1 MRLRPYQSAAVD
13 SIFDAWD
20 TASATLLVQPTGTG
34 KTVVF
39 AHVLDRLPPGS
50 RAMVVA
56 HREEL
61 VWQACDKIEAV
72 TGHKPDVEMADMRA
86 ANTLYG
92 KSRFVVST
100 VQTQIAGC
108 QGAGRMTR
116 FDPAEFSVLV
126 VDEAHHATADTYCR
140 VIAYYKQNPDLKVLG
155 VTATPDRHDE
165 AALGQ
170 IFESVAFDYEILD
183 AINDG
188 WLAPIRQRAVAVQ
201 DLDLSAVRTTAGDL
215 NGADLARVLEHEVDL
230 HGIVGPSIELAAG
243 RKTLMFAASIAQADT
258 MCEICNRHKA
268 DSARFVHG
276 KTPKEERRQMFADYA
291 AGRFQFLVNV
301 GVATE
306 GFDDPG
312 IQIVV
317 MARPTKSRALYT
329 QMAGRGTRPLP
340 GIVDRYDAPENRRAA
355 IAVSAKPACEIIDFV
370 GNSGKHRLISTAD
383 ILGGKYSDEVV
394 ERARTKAEEA
404 DGQAVDMAE
413 TLFDAE
419 KEIAEAHERERRAK
433 IRIAARYQTQDVD
446 PFDVLHIEPQR
457 ERGWDTGRQLSPKM
471 DALLKRQGID
481 TSKITY
487 AQGRQL
493 CAEICRRFDEKRCTY
508 KQAKLL
514 TKYGYET
521 DVSFAEARRLIDALA
536 ANGWRRPEPT
546 VAEPIDADAIPF

>member
-1 MRLRPYQSAAVD
+1 MQLRPYQSAAVHA
-13 SIFDAWD
+13 IFEAWD
-20 TASATLLVQPTGTG
+20 TTSATLMVMPTGVG

-61 VWQACDKIEAV
+61 IWQASDKIEAV

-100 VQTQIAGC
+100 VQSQVAGC
-108 QGAGRMTR
+108 QGAGRMSR

-126 VDEAHHATADTYCR
+126 VDEAHHATSPTYQR
-140 VIAYYKQNPDLKVLG
+140 VINHYRQNPNLKVLG

-170 IFESVAFDYEILD
+170 IFESVAYDYEILD

-188 WLAPIRQRAVAVQ
+188 WLAPIRQRAVAVH

-258 MCEICNRHKA
+258 MCEICNRHQA

-276 KTPKEERRQMFADYA
+276 KTPKEERRQMLADYA

-306 GFDDPG
+306 GFDDPS
-312 IQIVV
+312 IVCVV

-340 GIVDRYDAPENRRAA
+340 GIVDPHELTADRRAA
-355 IAVSAKPACEIIDFV
+355 IAASAKPCAEIIDFV

-383 ILGGKYSDEVV
+383 ILGGKYADEVV
-394 ERARTKAEEA
+394 ERARKMAEDA

-419 KEIAEAHERERRAK
+419 KEIAEQHERERRAK
-433 IRIAARYQTQDVD
+433 IRIAARYKTQEID

-471 DALLKRQGID
+471 IALLQRQGID
-481 TSKITY
+481 TGNLTF

-493 CAEICRRFDEKRCTY
+493 CAEICRRFDEKRCTF
-508 KQAKLL
+508 KQARLL
-514 TKYGYET
+514 AKHGYGA
-521 DVSFAEARRLIDALA
+521 DVSFTDARRIIDALA
-536 ANGWRRPEPT
+536 ANGWRRPA
-546 VAEPIDADAIPF
+546 AEPIDIEAIPI